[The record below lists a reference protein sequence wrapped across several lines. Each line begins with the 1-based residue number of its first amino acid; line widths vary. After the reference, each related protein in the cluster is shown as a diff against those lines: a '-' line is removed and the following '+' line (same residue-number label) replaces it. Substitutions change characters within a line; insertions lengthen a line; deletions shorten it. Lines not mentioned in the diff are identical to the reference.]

1 MSPKGFYPSTPFL
14 NKNAIF
20 IPEHARSIVYSVT
33 RFTKEDWEHHY
44 AEMMWAYVSEIR
56 LWASLILSIPE
67 DFGHVCIYP
76 RYEAVLIDDFDF
88 PADDL
93 SDKQCCQ
100 NISDMVF
107 NKLNGLDYG
116 ITAKYEFQSYNFNHN
131 IQTKL
136 YNAINPK
143 LPLLIRGLSFLIKSQ
158 IVSRNYLLTE
168 EAALLVY
175 IALEAALR
183 IIRNGLIEQ
192 GIKNPSFDQVFE
204 KVKDKFPSGEDLA
217 DYFRECYDNRIMI
230 VHPENDF
237 GSYYI
242 PPLQADDFFD
252 TYTAVVDFFRYLL
265 IEE

>member
-1 MSPKGFYPSTPFL
+1 MSSKGLYPSTPFL

-20 IPEHARSIVYSVT
+20 IPEHASNIVYSVT
-33 RFTKEDWEHHY
+33 RFTEEDWEHHD

-67 DFGHVCIYP
+67 DSGYVCIYP

-93 SDKQCCQ
+93 SDKQCYK

-107 NKLNGLDYG
+107 DKLNGLDYE
-116 ITAKYEFQSYNFNHN
+116 ITTKYEFQSYNFDQK
-131 IQTKL
+131 IQTKI
-136 YNAINPK
+136 YNAINLK
-143 LPLLIRGLSFLIKSQ
+143 SPLLIRGLSFLIKSQ
-158 IVSRNYLLTE
+158 IVSCNYLLTE

-204 KVKDKFPSGEDLA
+204 KVKDKFPSGENLA

-237 GSYYI
+237 GNYYI
-242 PPLQADDFFD
+242 PPLQVDDFID